1 MEHTKHT
8 CQLYHVIER
17 PDVVIS
23 SEEVYFNTVI
33 RKFAKFCQKP
43 DETFGYH
50 PFVFN
55 FAHKWSSHSRLKGNG
70 KIEADAYRGSD
81 KEDIELYCRQT
92 LEQEYFKS

>member
-1 MEHTKHT
+1 MEDFFNKKIAFVVRVQAVAVTDIELLPVENEFFIVGVNDHTT
-8 CQLYHVIER
+8 FLPEVIER

-50 PFVFN
+50 HFVFKPEVKN
-55 FAHKWSSHSRLKGNG
+55 
-70 KIEADAYRGSD
+70 IP
-81 KEDIELYCRQT
+81 Q
-92 LEQEYFKS
+92 